1 MKEQKKMFESLD
13 ARKQSLVSKRYEI
26 FPKDLE
32 GGLRITESI
41 LHPSA
46 PSVPSSSR
54 PVERNIT
61 AVEVTAQTLD

>member
-1 MKEQKKMFESLD
+1 M
-13 ARKQSLVSKRYEI
+13 SKRYEI

-32 GGLRITESI
+32 GGLKINESI

-54 PVERNIT
+54 PAERKKT
-61 AVEVTAQTLD
+61 ALEVTQQTVD